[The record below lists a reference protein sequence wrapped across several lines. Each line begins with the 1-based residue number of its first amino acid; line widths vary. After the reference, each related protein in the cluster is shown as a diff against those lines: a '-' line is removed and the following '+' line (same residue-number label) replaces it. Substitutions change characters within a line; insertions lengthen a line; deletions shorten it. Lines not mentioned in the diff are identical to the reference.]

1 MTASSAKTNL
11 QAKLAALG
19 PGILLATAAIGGSH
33 IVASTQAG
41 ALFGWQLAWLILLV
55 NVLKYPFF
63 RFGVEYTLNH
73 GESLLQGYQRKGRWV
88 FTRICAVES
97 DCRSSKYCRVLLLTA
112 SLLKYFL
119 PWSLSLPVLCLLLLA
134 VCLAILLAGQY
145 KLLDQVS
152 KWIMVLLTMTTL
164 AAAVI
169 AWQNGAT
176 AAVDYVW
183 SVALDSGFIRFF
195 GRFDG
200 PDASAD

>member
-73 GESLLQGYQRKGRWV
+73 GESLLQGYQRKGRWYLRGFV
-88 FTRICAVES
+88 LLSLIAAVVNTAG
-97 DCRSSKYCRVLLLTA
+97 VLLLTA
-112 SLLKYFL
+112 SLLKYSAARSLRFL
-119 PWSLSLPVLCLLLLA
+119 SVNTRWALSTEA
-134 VCLAILLAGQY
+134 SFSSAR
-145 KLLDQVS
+145 
-152 KWIMVLLTMTTL
+152 
-164 AAAVI
+164 AASR
-169 AWQNGAT
+169 T
-176 AAVDYVW
+176 AK
-183 SVALDSGFIRFF
+183 VASPGSS
-195 GRFDG
+195 
-200 PDASAD
+200 PTE